1 MPDMNARH
9 AKLTKGQRRALVIAV
24 TLVAAGMAFGF
35 LSSFTTLYTAARAHG
50 WTLPWLLPLAVDSGI
65 LAYVLLDHLA
75 VTLGARSRWLHL
87 AAWGL
92 AAFTV
97 WANAAVSPADGDVW
111 RVIHA
116 AMPALWVLGVEALR
130 FMWRRLHA
138 DGSQPDRIPAG
149 RWVAAPW
156 PTLLLWRRMRLLGV
170 TAWPLMCAMEDA
182 RLHLRDLIEAIGE
195 KYPRRPVPSAVR
207 RVIATGRFP
216 GEVSERIRDGL
227 QYGGA
232 ATWEP
237 SLESWLSDRLRLPAG
252 ISEAISADAM
262 STPPEAAPAPVQE
275 PAQDAPQPPAQK
287 APRTPSRAPSQK
299 APASAVQR
307 ARRKGGR
314 KATDEEIR
322 DAIRELAADVPELKK
337 YRVMKELPVGDE
349 RAERLLAEVLAE
361 SAEGSVSELPRR
373 HLAAA
378 E

>member
-1 MPDMNARH
+1 MPDMPKH
-9 AKLTKGQRRALVIAV
+9 AKLTEGQRRALVIAV

-252 ISEAISADAM
+252 ISEAISADAV
-262 STPPEAAPAPVQE
+262 STPPEAPPAPVQE
-275 PAQDAPQPPAQK
+275 PAQDAPQPPVRS
-287 APRTPSRAPSQK
+287 APRTPSQK
-299 APASAVQR
+299 APVSAVQR

-322 DAIRELAADVPELKK
+322 VAIRELAADVPELKK

-361 SAEGSVSELPRR
+361 GEQADEPLAEVRSLR
-373 HLAAA
+373 
-378 E
+378 

>member
-1 MPDMNARH
+1 MTDMSKH
-9 AKLTKGQRRALVIAV
+9 AKLTKGQRRALAVAV
-24 TLVAAGMAFGF
+24 TLVAAGMAIGF
-35 LSSFTTLYTAARAHG
+35 LSSFTTLYAAAQAHA
-50 WTLPWLLPLAVDSGI
+50 WRFPALLPLAVDSGI

-75 VTLGARSRWLHL
+75 VSLGARSRWLHL
-87 AAWGL
+87 AAWAL

-97 WANAAVSPADGDVW
+97 WANAAVSDGGVW

-130 FMWRRLHA
+130 FMWRKLHA

-170 TAWPLMCAMEDA
+170 TAWPLMSAMEDA
-182 RLHLRDLIEAIGE
+182 RLHLRDLTEAIGE
-195 KYPRRPVPSAVR
+195 KYPGRPVPAAVR
-207 RVIATGRFP
+207 RVIASGRFP
-216 GEVSERIRDGL
+216 GEVSQRIRDGL
-227 QYGGA
+227 DYGGA

-237 SLESWLSDRLRLPAG
+237 SLETWLSDRLRLPAG
-252 ISEAISADAM
+252 ISEAISA
-262 STPPEAAPAPVQE
+262 EAPAPVPAPTQE
-275 PAQDAPQPPAQK
+275 AAQDAPQPPVQSAPRK
-287 APRTPSRAPSQK
+287 APAAPSQK
-299 APASAVQR
+299 APVSAVQR

-314 KATDEEIR
+314 KATDDEIR
-322 DAIRELAADVPELKK
+322 DAIRELAADGPGLKK

-361 SAEGSVSELPRR
+361 GSVSELPRR
-373 HLAAA
+373 LHVAA